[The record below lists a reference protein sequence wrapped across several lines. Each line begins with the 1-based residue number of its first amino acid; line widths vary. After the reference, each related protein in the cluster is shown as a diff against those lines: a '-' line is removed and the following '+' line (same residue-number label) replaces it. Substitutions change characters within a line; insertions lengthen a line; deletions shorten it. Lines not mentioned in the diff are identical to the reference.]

1 MKNAKQS
8 FLLRTLDKNYS
19 YKEKSLRLVEFP
31 DTMKFVHIIVHLY
44 TIHRTVKNL
53 TKNPSPSIFVQSTK

>member
-8 FLLRTLDKNYS
+8 FLLCTLDKNYS
-19 YKEKSLRLVEFP
+19 YEQKSLRLVEFP
-31 DTMKFVHIIVHLY
+31 NTMKFAHIIVHLY

-53 TKNPSPSIFVQSTK
+53 TKNPSPSIFVQLTK

>member
-19 YKEKSLRLVEFP
+19 YKEKSLRFVEFP

-44 TIHRTVKNL
+44 TIYRTVKNL